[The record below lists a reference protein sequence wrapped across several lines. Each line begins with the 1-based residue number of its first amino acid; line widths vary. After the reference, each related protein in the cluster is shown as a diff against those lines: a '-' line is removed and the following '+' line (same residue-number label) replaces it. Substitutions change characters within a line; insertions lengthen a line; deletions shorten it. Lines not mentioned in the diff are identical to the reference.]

1 MLWGVSASHTQ
12 IIPKDVRRQTNM
24 NNTTTY
30 NSSETDDRLAEFVL
44 SYAESGDSMMH
55 QAAKHG
61 FLNGRHLTVL
71 QEIFDQYTNECMFNS
86 LNEDQ
91 RNEFEFLVE
100 KYKLVRSKANSESQ
114 KEKLKILA
122 RSL

>member
-1 MLWGVSASHTQ
+1 
-12 IIPKDVRRQTNM
+12 M
-24 NNTTTY
+24 NKTATFQ
-30 NSSETDDRLAEFVL
+30 SSETDHRLADFVL

-61 FLNGRHLTVL
+61 FLTGRHLTVL
-71 QEIFDQYTNECMFNS
+71 QEIFDQYTNVSMFNS
-86 LNEDQ
+86 LNEYQ

-100 KYKLVRSKANSESQ
+100 KHKLVRSEAYSESQ

>member
-1 MLWGVSASHTQ
+1 M
-12 IIPKDVRRQTNM
+12 KND
-24 NNTTTY
+24 TTY
-30 NSSETDDRLAEFVL
+30 QSSTTDHRLAEFVL

-61 FLNGRHLTVL
+61 FLTGRHLTVL
-71 QEIFDQYTNECMFNS
+71 QEIFDQYTNVSMFNS
-86 LNEDQ
+86 LNEYQ

-100 KYKLVRSKANSESQ
+100 KYKLVRSEAYSGSQ